1 MPPRLL
7 VGAVFGVSPLAERFE
22 RAGHTVRALDI
33 DNDPGAIAHV
43 DLVLLDAPSADIRT
57 ACETLADH
65 ARPRQM
71 FLHTALDEGQQLLD
85 DVETAQ
91 AITMCAHNIFD
102 NVWVTSAADEL
113 GETVVGLLITEIG
126 GVSLRINDDAR
137 PAIAAAQELRAMESV
152 IRDDAQ
158 AILAEA
164 VPGFDAVAQQFFQ
177 APPVPRHAHDTQ
189 QLDQLVHALPD
200 PGVRRLF
207 VDLVRRRGEVDQD
220 TDTELWVIQKY
231 EGG

>member
-33 DNDPGAIAHV
+33 EQDPGAVAHV
-43 DLVLLDAPSADIRT
+43 DLVLLDGPSADIRT
-57 ACETLADH
+57 ACEILADH

-85 DVETAQ
+85 DVEVAQ

-113 GETVVGLLITEIG
+113 GETVVGLLIAEIG

-137 PAIAAAQELRAMESV
+137 PAIAAAQELRAMEAV

-164 VPGFDAVAQQFFQ
+164 VPGFDAVAQQFLLS
-177 APPVPRHAHDTQ
+177 P
-189 QLDQLVHALPD
+189 
-200 PGVRRLF
+200 
-207 VDLVRRRGEVDQD
+207 RRRREAP
-220 TDTELWVIQKY
+220 TARSSWRSSSTHCRILAFAACLWIWCA
-231 EGG
+231 GAARWTRTPTPSCG

>member
-33 DNDPGAIAHV
+33 EQDPGAVAHV
-43 DLVLLDAPSADIRT
+43 DLVLLDGPSADIRT
-57 ACETLADH
+57 ACEILADH

-85 DVETAQ
+85 DVEVAQ

-113 GETVVGLLITEIG
+113 GETVVGLLIAEIG

-137 PAIAAAQELRAMESV
+137 PAIAAADCSSM
-152 IRDDAQ
+152 
-158 AILAEA
+158 
-164 VPGFDAVAQQFFQ
+164 
-177 APPVPRHAHDTQ
+177 
-189 QLDQLVHALPD
+189 
-200 PGVRRLF
+200 
-207 VDLVRRRGEVDQD
+207 
-220 TDTELWVIQKY
+220 
-231 EGG
+231 

>member
-7 VGAVFGVSPLAERFE
+7 VGAVFGPTPLAEQFE
-22 RAGHTVRALDI
+22 RAGHTVRPLVI
-33 DNDPGAIAHV
+33 REDPGAVAHV
-43 DLVLLDAPSADIRT
+43 DLVLLDAPSDEIRA
-57 ACETLADH
+57 ACGILADY

-71 FLHTALDEGQQLLD
+71 FLHTALGEGQQLLD
-85 DVETAQ
+85 DVETAH

-113 GETVVGLLITEIG
+113 GETVVGLLIAEIG
-126 GVSLRINDDAR
+126 GVSMRINDTAR
-137 PAIAAAQELRAMESV
+137 PAIAAAQELRSLEAV
-152 IRDDAQ
+152 LRDDALELLTQ
-158 AILAEA
+158 A
-164 VPGFDAVAQQFFQ
+164 VPGFDAVAQQFL
-177 APPVPRHAHDTQ
+177 AAGSGTRGTRTTQ
-189 QLDQLVHALPD
+189 QLDALVGALPD

-207 VDLVRRRGEVDQD
+207 VDVVRRRSEIEQD

>member
-22 RAGHTVRALDI
+22 RAGHTVRALDV

-43 DLVLLDAPSADIRT
+43 DLVLLDGPSAEIRT

-91 AITMCAHNIFD
+91 AITMCAHNLFD

-137 PAIAAAQELRAMESV
+137 PVIAASQELRALESV

-177 APPVPRHAHDTQ
+177 APPAPRRAHDTQ
-189 QLDQLVHALPD
+189 QLDQLVQALPD
-200 PGVRRLF
+200 RGVRRLF
-207 VDLVRRRGEVDQD
+207 VDLVRRRGEVEQD

-231 EGG
+231 EGA

>member
-7 VGAVFGVSPLAERFE
+7 VGAVFGASPLAEQFE

-33 DNDPGAIAHV
+33 REDPGAVAHV
-43 DLVLLDAPSADIRT
+43 DLVLLDGPSADIRT
-57 ACETLADH
+57 ACELLADH

-91 AITMCAHNIFD
+91 AITMCAHNIFG

-113 GETVVGLLITEIG
+113 GETVVGLLVAEIG
-126 GVSLRINDDAR
+126 GMSLRIDDQVR
-137 PAIAAAQELRAMESV
+137 PVIAAAQELRAMEAV
-152 IRDDAQ
+152 VRDDA
-158 AILAEA
+158 AELLAEA
-164 VPGFDAVAQQFFQ
+164 VPGFDAVAQDFLE
-177 APPVPRHAHDTQ
+177 APPGTRAAHSPEA
-189 QLDQLVHALPD
+189 LEQLVRAVPD
-200 PGVRRLF
+200 PGAKRLF
-207 VDLVRRRGEVDQD
+207 VDLVRRRGEVDGD
-220 TDTELWVIQKY
+220 TDTELWAMHKY